1 MDFYSI
7 MRPEIIELDMDAA
20 DKDDVLHKLADLF
33 VKDGTILSTEAYL
46 NDVYEREKEGA
57 TGMGNFIAIPHG
69 KSDSVVKTSVA
80 FARLKKP
87 IQWETLDGNPVKMIF
102 LFAVPNKNR
111 NMNHLRILSQLASIL
126 AHDETMALL
135 TQAKTSDE
143 VIDIF
148 TLQNMKSK

>member
-46 NDVYEREKEGA
+46 NDVYEREKEGV